1 MRIATIFGS
10 SFSILVTEVLGGAC
24 ARVGAA
30 PVRSASAKMPR
41 NPLAQPDFMY
51 PFAQTKPS
59 TAALPVLST
68 LALSCSLVGAS
79 AVPAGTVPFVNDS
92 LQEKYSRQMLFAG
105 IGPEGQQRLLASR
118 AAIVGCGAI
127 GAAAANLLV
136 RAGVGHIKIIDRDF
150 VEASNLQRQSLFDES
165 DALNVLP
172 KAVAA
177 ERKLRSINSSVAI
190 EGVVADLSPLNAQA
204 LLDGADLLLDGTD
217 NFETRFLIND
227 VAAKSG
233 RPWIYAAAVGSYGL
247 TMTIRP
253 GATAC
258 LACLLESGT
267 AAQGLEETCDT
278 IGVIGPIV
286 NLISSV
292 QVAEA
297 LKFLCGRPEALHGR
311 LFSCDVWSGRMQSID
326 VARHP
331 ECRACSRRD
340 FAYLAGEV
348 QPRITMCGR
357 DSVQIHER
365 ARALDLGVLHARLK
379 PLVDDVRRNDFLLRF
394 RIAHYEMTVFADG
407 RAILKGTKD
416 PAVARSLYAR
426 YIGA

>member
-1 MRIATIFGS
+1 M
-10 SFSILVTEVLGGAC
+10 
-24 ARVGAA
+24 
-30 PVRSASAKMPR
+30 
-41 NPLAQPDFMY
+41 
-51 PFAQTKPS
+51 
-59 TAALPVLST
+59 
-68 LALSCSLVGAS
+68 
-79 AVPAGTVPFVNDS
+79 PFVNDS
-92 LQEKYSRQMLFAG
+92 LQEKYSRQVLFAG

-136 RAGVGHIKIIDRDF
+136 RAGVGYLRIIDRDF
-150 VEASNLQRQSLFDES
+150 VEPSNLQRQTLFDES
-165 DALNVLP
+165 DALNILP

-177 ERKLRSINSSVAI
+177 ERKLRSINSSVAV
-190 EGVVADLSPLNAQA
+190 EGVVADLSPRNVEA
-204 LLDGADLLLDGTD
+204 LLSGVDLVLDGTD
-217 NFETRFLIND
+217 NFETRFLLND
-227 VAAKSG
+227 LAVKST
-233 RPWIYAAAVGSYGL
+233 RPWIYAAGVASYGL

-278 IGVIGPIV
+278 IGVLGPII
-286 NLISSV
+286 NLIASL

-297 LKFLCGRPEALHGR
+297 LKLLSGHPEALHGR
-311 LFSCDVWSGRMQSID
+311 LLSCDVWTGRMQSIG

-331 ECRACSRRD
+331 ECRACSQRD
-340 FAYLAGEV
+340 FAYLAGEA

-365 ARALDLGVLHARLK
+365 ARALDLSVLQARLK
-379 PLVDDVRRNDFLLRF
+379 SLVDDIRQNDFLLRF
-394 RIAHYEMTVFADG
+394 RIASYEMTVFADG